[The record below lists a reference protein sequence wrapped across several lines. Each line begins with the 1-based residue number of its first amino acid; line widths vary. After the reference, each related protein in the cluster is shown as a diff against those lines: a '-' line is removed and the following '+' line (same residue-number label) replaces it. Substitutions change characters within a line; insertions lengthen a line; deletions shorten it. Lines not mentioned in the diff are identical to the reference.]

1 MNQAQSKRSI
11 LGKELE
17 QELDEIIR
25 AYSMDEEELNEM
37 IREGETIVEELAK
50 ELVKWERELE
60 GDGHK

>member
-1 MNQAQSKRSI
+1 MDRAQSKRSI

-25 AYSMDEEELNEM
+25 AYSVDEEELNEM
-37 IREGETIVEELAK
+37 IREGETIAEELAK

>member
-25 AYSMDEEELNEM
+25 AYSVDEEELNEM
-37 IREGETIVEELAK
+37 IREGETIAEELAK
-50 ELVKWERELE
+50 ELVKWKRELE